1 MPVRKPAPKD
11 LHSPFTT
18 APSPFMTADRLM
30 KDDRQKSENGRRLER
45 WADMMIRER
54 KLDPSW
60 KDDRDAAVTVR
71 WIADRNAA
79 APAEKAKKT
88 TGKKA

>member
-11 LHSPFTT
+11 LH
-18 APSPFMTADRLM
+18 SPFMTADRLM

-60 KDDRDAAVTVR
+60 KDDSDAAVTVR
-71 WIADRNAA
+71 WIGDRNAP
-79 APAEKAKKT
+79 APAEKAKKSA
-88 TGKKA
+88 GKKA